1 MVEMITPDR
10 FLTLP
15 MPGYAQIRLAVA
27 PRFNARRML
36 DEYRPDIVHIAT
48 EGPIGWAARGWCRS
62 RGVPYTSAF
71 HTRFPEYLA
80 LRSGLSAE
88 WFWPV
93 MQRFHGASRA
103 IMVATPSLDVE
114 LAARGIRPGGGAE
127 GSTMRNSR
135 PQGQSAGNGR
145 SATPD
150 PA

>member
-1 MVEMITPDR
+1 
-10 FLTLP
+10 L
-15 MPGYAQIRLAVA
+15 G
-27 PRFNARRML
+27 
-36 DEYRPDIVHIAT
+36 
-48 EGPIGWAARGWCRS
+48 ARGWCRS

-114 LAARGIRPGGGAE
+114 LAARASDPAVEPRDRPCAIYAH
-127 GSTMRNSR
+127 RANL
-135 PQGQSAGNGR
+135 AGNGR